1 MDNLLLGNIICFVA
15 AIMMVFTGIIIK
27 KEKIIVSQMIQMFL
41 LTLGNIVLG
50 SIPGA
55 ISDLLG
61 ALRNY
66 LYYKGKFNLIIKVII
81 IILSVIM
88 TLMFNNLGLMGIL
101 PIMSIVLYTWFIDA
115 KNIRCFKWIIIITSV
130 MWAIHDFYISS
141 YVMGVMD
148 LLTVV
153 TNFISLFRLKK

>member
-15 AIMMVFTGIIIK
+15 AILMVFTGLIINKKKIII
-27 KEKIIVSQMIQMFL
+27 SQMIQMFL

-66 LYYKGKFNLIIKVII
+66 LYYKGAFNLVIKLLII
-81 IILSVIM
+81 ISSIII
-88 TLMFNNLGLMGIL
+88 TLMFNNLGLIGIL
-101 PIMSIVLYTWFIDA
+101 PIMSIVLYTWFIDV
-115 KNIRCFKWIIIITSV
+115 KNLKIFKWIIIITSV

-148 LLTVV
+148 LLTVA
-153 TNFISLFRLKK
+153 TNFISLFKLKK